1 MAGPSQA
8 DIRNLARFRY
18 ALRKF
23 LCFSD
28 TVARRAGLT
37 PQQHQL
43 LLGVAGFTNK
53 DAATVGEIAEFLQ
66 VRHHSAVGL
75 VDRAEAAGLVRR
87 EVNPDDQ
94 REVHVTLTADGSRK
108 LRTLMS
114 LHRTQLS
121 GLRRSLNIFSL
132 EKDNAAIAKRVQRGA
147 KAARPARG

>member
-1 MAGPSQA
+1 MAAASHS

-28 TVARRAGLT
+28 QVARRVGLT

-43 LLGVAGFTNK
+43 LLGVAGFTDK
-53 DAATVGEIAEFLQ
+53 DSVTIGNIADFLQ

-75 VDRAEAAGLVRR
+75 IDRAEAAGLVRR

-94 REVHVTLTADGSRK
+94 RVVYVSLTADGSRK
-108 LRTLMS
+108 LRMLTA
-114 LHRTQLS
+114 LHHKELS
-121 GLRRSLNIFSL
+121 GLRRSLDIFRL
-132 EKDNAAIAKRVQRGA
+132 EKDNVTTA
-147 KAARPARG
+147 KAEQRASKGVRRG

>member
-1 MAGPSQA
+1 MAAASHS

-28 TVARRAGLT
+28 QVARRVGLT

-43 LLGVAGFTNK
+43 LLGVAGFTDK
-53 DAATVGEIAEFLQ
+53 DSVTIGNIADFLQ

-75 VDRAEAAGLVRR
+75 IDRAEAAGLVRR

-94 REVHVTLTADGSRK
+94 RVVYVSLTADGSRK
-108 LRTLMS
+108 LRMLTA
-114 LHRTQLS
+114 LHHKELS
-121 GLRRSLNIFSL
+121 GLRRSLDIFRL
-132 EKDNAAIAKRVQRGA
+132 EKDNVTTA
-147 KAARPARG
+147 KAERASKGVRRG

>member
-1 MAGPSQA
+1 MAAASQA

-28 TVARRAGLT
+28 QVARSVGLT

-43 LLGVAGFTNK
+43 LLGVVGFTDK
-53 DAATVGEIAEFLQ
+53 DSATIGDIADFLQ

-75 VDRAEAAGLVRR
+75 IDRAEAAGLVRR

-94 REVHVTLTADGSRK
+94 RVVYVSLTPGGSRK
-108 LRTLMS
+108 LRMLTA
-114 LHRTQLS
+114 LHHKELS
-121 GLRRSLNIFSL
+121 GLRRSLDIFRL
-132 EKDNAAIAKRVQRGA
+132 EKDNATTAKAEQRGS
-147 KAARPARG
+147 KGVRRG